1 MNYSIKSEESLGCTN
16 AALSAEPME
25 PPSSNEDAFT
35 KVADEAN
42 STTVLSS
49 STTAASSS
57 IPMEAP
63 VSEPADDDDNLT
75 YQPSE
80 YEL

>member
-1 MNYSIKSEESLGCTN
+1 
-16 AALSAEPME
+16 
-25 PPSSNEDAFT
+25 
-35 KVADEAN
+35 
-42 STTVLSS
+42 
-49 STTAASSS
+49 
-57 IPMEAP
+57 MEAP